1 MPELKK
7 EFLDTGIA
15 KIEFR
20 HFPLDIAAFNAS
32 KVAQCKNDGNSDIL
46 ESLYANQQKWVKG
59 SSIQEANKNLQKF
72 LKNEGF
78 SIDFD
83 SCVNNKEIEDFVLND
98 RIDGSKNFKVSSTP
112 TIIINNKKFEKAL
125 TYKNL
130 KKALEKEVE
139 LKYDLERNVN
149 LVSFRRGKIDI
160 SFNEK
165 LNKNFI
171 KNLTEKL
178 LIWTGERWIISLSQE
193 IGQKT
198 LYESRLENSKNE
210 FLSAKNNKITKEVM
224 GYFSDAEISRIEKM
238 DKSDD

>member
-1 MPELKK
+1 MKKIIFLSLIFFTTVLNVQAKEIKRITVGNEDAKITIIAFESLTCSHCANFHKNVFPKLK
-7 EFLDTGIA
+7 EEYLDTGLA

-83 SCVNNKEIEDFVLND
+83 SCINNKEIEDFILND
-98 RIDGSKNFKVSSTP
+98 RIDGTKNFKVSSTP
-112 TIIINNKKFEKAL
+112 TIIINNEKFEKVL

-130 KKALEKEVE
+130 KKALEK
-139 LKYDLERNVN
+139 
-149 LVSFRRGKIDI
+149 
-160 SFNEK
+160 
-165 LNKNFI
+165 
-171 KNLTEKL
+171 
-178 LIWTGERWIISLSQE
+178 LI
-193 IGQKT
+193 
-198 LYESRLENSKNE
+198 
-210 FLSAKNNKITKEVM
+210 
-224 GYFSDAEISRIEKM
+224 
-238 DKSDD
+238 